1 MIMLGVFLYLF
12 FLSLQ
17 SVQFINCYLIR
28 LVYWMWICVDR
39 VYQGCSMWKIRT
51 YTSVHKGEFIT
62 GRNEVV
68 SKDIFLH
75 LSVIHSVHRGGSASM
90 HAGIPPGPDTPPPEQ
105 TPPRT
110 RHPPPPRS
118 RHPHPRADPLGADT
132 PQEQTPPGSRH
143 PPVGADTPPPES
155 RLQHTVYERPVRIL
169 LECILVANFSSQ
181 EYKATNL
188 FCAKALFAPVQ
199 DAFSCSWVPVYV
211 DKDQTLAVMSIAF
224 LLNKKD
230 DAVVWRGPKKT
241 GNLYFVKCY
250 LDS

>member
-1 MIMLGVFLYLF
+1 M
-12 FLSLQ
+12 
-17 SVQFINCYLIR
+17 
-28 LVYWMWICVDR
+28 DR

-68 SKDIFLH
+68 SKVIFLH
-75 LSVIHSVHRGGSASM
+75 LSVIHSVHRGEGVCLNACW
-90 HAGIPPGPDTPPPEQ
+90 DTPWTRHPPPQ
-105 TPPRT
+105 SRHPRT
-110 RHPPPPRS
+110 RHPPPP
-118 RHPHPRADPLGADT
+118 GADT
-132 PQEQTPPGSRH
+132 PTPEQTPREQTPPQEQTPPREQT
-143 PPVGADTPPPES
+143 PTEQTPPPPES

-241 GNLYFVKCY
+241 GNLYFQNFMV
-250 LDS
+250 

>member
-1 MIMLGVFLYLF
+1 
-12 FLSLQ
+12 
-17 SVQFINCYLIR
+17 
-28 LVYWMWICVDR
+28 
-39 VYQGCSMWKIRT
+39 MWKIRT

-68 SKDIFLH
+68 SKVIFLH
-75 LSVIHSVHRGGSASM
+75 LSVIHSVHRGEGVCLNACW
-90 HAGIPPGPDTPPPEQ
+90 DTPWTRHPPPEQ
-105 TPPRT
+105 TPPGPDT
-110 RHPPPPRS
+110 PLPPGADTPTPEQTPWEQTPPRS
-118 RHPHPRADPLGADT
+118 RHPPGADPPPRADTRLRAD
-132 PQEQTPPGSRH
+132 

-199 DAFSCSWVPVYV
+199 DAFSCSWIPVYV

-241 GNLYFVKCY
+241 GNLYFQNFMV
-250 LDS
+250 